1 MYRLERRSWCR
12 HAVLFSLAAAAIASI
27 LLFTSCSGGWGAVG
41 RSVLDR
47 VVPGPEITMWAQTP
61 QPDASVDSYSDATG
75 AGTNYV
81 YEVDAV
87 TEQGDRRELTIIS
100 FGGKATGEGYLEID
114 AKGGSGIRYR
124 AVDEADVPERAR
136 AALQD
141 GEGSGLS

>member
-1 MYRLERRSWCR
+1 
-12 HAVLFSLAAAAIASI
+12 
-27 LLFTSCSGGWGAVG
+27 
-41 RSVLDR
+41 
-47 VVPGPEITMWAQTP
+47 MWAHTP

-87 TEQGDRRELTIIS
+87 TEQGDHRELTIIS

-124 AVDEADVPERAR
+124 AVDEADVPERAK
-136 AALQD
+136 AVLQG